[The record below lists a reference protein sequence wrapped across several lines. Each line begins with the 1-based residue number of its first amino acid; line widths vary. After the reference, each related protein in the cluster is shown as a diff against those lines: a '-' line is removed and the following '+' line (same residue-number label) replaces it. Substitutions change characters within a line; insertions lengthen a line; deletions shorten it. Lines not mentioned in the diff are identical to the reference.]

1 MHRIVFMIL
10 TGSIVPISAQTI
22 WTGGGGDNN
31 WSTAN
36 NWNNN
41 VVAANPSLAVLN
53 FAGGVRLTNTVN
65 ANWTVVGINFTNTAG
80 AFNIG
85 SSGGSTLTINGS
97 GIVNADN
104 SLQTL
109 SSAIALGANQTW
121 STTSTGNLAVSG
133 TINTAGFT
141 LSTSP
146 TVNAART
153 ITLSGAVS
161 GTGALTVGGVG
172 TTILSGAT
180 ANTYSGVTTINSGGL
195 RLQKTAG
202 VNAIAGN
209 ITIGDG
215 TGTDTLTLAANNQ
228 IADTSAITLNAA
240 GTPVF
245 NLAGF
250 TERVGSI
257 ASSNTG
263 ASITLGNNGSLTAGD
278 AANTTYAG
286 AITGTG
292 TASFTKQGSGTTILS
307 GANSYAGATT
317 ISSGTLQIG
326 NASTTGTLGTGSVT
340 NNSALTFN
348 RTNSQT
354 VANAI
359 SGTGALTQA
368 GSGTTV
374 LTGANSYAGT
384 TTIIAGTLQVG
395 NAGTSGTS
403 GTLGTGAVINNAAL
417 SFNRTDSQTV
427 TNAISGTGALTQA
440 GSGTTTLT
448 GTNSFT
454 GGAAVTAGTLVLQNG
469 SAIGAGTV
477 GTVVSSGAT
486 LRLDGGVTAANNGTL
501 SLAGTGV
508 AGAGA
513 LVGANAINRWSGNLA
528 LTADATVSTS
538 GANFLALG
546 STSPAWNRAIND
558 PLGNTPFTPGFEDL
572 TTFAL
577 GGNTLTL
584 TGTTSAGDNRAIYV
598 NARMTGAGNVV
609 INMTNPAD
617 VARFTANVNTY
628 TGSTTV
634 KNGTLSMSTTPN
646 TYPGDTVN
654 PGYFGINGA
663 LIVGDGTG
671 AANTARYI
679 TGAGTSSQGLINYT
693 SSLTLHRDGQVNLN
707 ASQTFTGVT
716 FNGGAID
723 LGSAGGLYLND
734 TLTVNASA
742 GNTATITGTGTSTL
756 SLTIQQGPNPV
767 PNADRTFNIVGGV
780 GNTSDLTL
788 NAVVNNGSI
797 TKTGIGTMSIINNNS
812 GGYEGTTTINNG
824 ILNIQHGN
832 ALGQAGNNPANA
844 TTVNSGG
851 TLQLSNVANGNFT
864 SNAGEQLYLN
874 GTGYLGN
881 GALQNLAG
889 NNTWAGSTFLTTN
902 ARIQSES
909 GNLLTL
915 TGTMNSSS
923 NSTLDVRGS
932 GNTTISGT
940 VGIGTGG
947 ITKNGTG
954 TLILSGT
961 NTYGGTTLIQEGVL
975 SLQNS
980 AGLGGLGTT
989 TVSSLAALHLDST
1002 ANGNLLGGDA
1012 TTITGTGIGG
1022 TGAIRNVIGANNY
1035 TGQVTLAGSSL
1046 VTANSA
1052 TTLTLS
1058 GGTTGAGQDLTV
1070 GTTAQ
1075 NGNVVISGA
1084 MSNGTGQLTK
1094 AGSGDLTFGRST
1106 GITGTVGLTHLDGG
1120 TLTVG
1125 LDTGTLSTLNTKAI
1139 DSALGTVLKIG
1150 SSGKVFATYDTNATM
1165 FGTIDEIAASGGTF
1179 EKAGA
1184 GTLTFAT
1191 SFNFAGNLILSG
1203 GTLAL
1208 ANSANVT
1215 FGNIFITQNMTID
1228 FGSGTSTIL
1237 SSANL
1242 FISAGVQVSVINW
1255 VNNGAGGTDD
1265 IWYATSGFAQT
1276 AGPSATLNGTPT
1288 PPNTNPE
1295 NQITF
1300 SGIAPA
1306 SHTSWV
1312 SNQGGQYYDNEIRP
1326 IPEPSTYGALFFS
1339 GCLGLFAWRRF
1350 RAKHAALQ

>member
-1 MHRIVFMIL
+1 MHRIVFTAL
-10 TGSIVPISAQTI
+10 TGSLIPISAQTI

-41 VVAANPSLAVLN
+41 IVAANPSLAVLN

-65 ANWTVVGINFTNTAG
+65 ANWTVAGINFTNTAG

-109 SSAIALGANQTW
+109 SSAIALGTHQTW

-146 TVNAART
+146 TVSAART

-161 GTGALTVGGVG
+161 GTGSLTVGGVG

-228 IADTSAITLNAA
+228 IADTSAVTLNAA
-240 GTPVF
+240 GTPAF

-263 ASITLGNNGSLTAGD
+263 ASITLGNNGNLTAGD

-292 TASFTKQGSGTTILS
+292 TASFTKQGSGTTVLA
-307 GANSYAGATT
+307 GANSYAGTTT
-317 ISSGTLQIG
+317 ISAGTLQVG
-326 NASTTGTLGTGSVT
+326 NAGTTGTLGSGSVT

-368 GSGTTV
+368 GSGTT
-374 LTGANSYAGT
+374 
-384 TTIIAGTLQVG
+384 TL
-395 NAGTSGTS
+395 S
-403 GTLGTGAVINNAAL
+403 
-417 SFNRTDSQTV
+417 
-427 TNAISGTGALTQA
+427 
-440 GSGTTTLT
+440 

-454 GGAAVTAGTLVLQNG
+454 GGAAVTAGTLALQNG
-469 SAIGAGTV
+469 SAIGTGTV

-558 PLGNTPFTPGFEDL
+558 PRGNTPFTPGFEDL

-584 TGTTSAGDNRAIYV
+584 TGTTTAVDNRAIYV

-634 KNGTLSMSTTPN
+634 KNGTLSMSTTSN

-663 LIVGDGTG
+663 LIVGDGSG

-679 TGAGTSSQGLINYT
+679 TGAGTASQGLINYN
-693 SSLTLHRDGQVNLN
+693 SSLTLYRDGQVNLN
-707 ASQTFTGVT
+707 ATQTFTGVT

-767 PNADRTFNIVGGV
+767 PNANRTFNIVGGV

-832 ALGQAGNNPANA
+832 ALGQAGNNPATA

-864 SNAGEQLYLN
+864 TNAGEQLYLN

-989 TVSSLAALHLDST
+989 TVASLAALHLDST

-1022 TGAIRNVIGANNY
+1022 TGAIRNVLGANNY

-1191 SFNFAGNLILSG
+1191 SFNFDGNLILSG

-1339 GCLGLFAWRRF
+1339 GCLALFAWRRF

>member
-1 MHRIVFMIL
+1 MHRIVFTIL
-10 TGSIVPISAQTI
+10 TGSLVPISAQTI

-65 ANWTVVGINFTNTAG
+65 ANWTVAGINFTNTAG

-109 SSAIALGANQTW
+109 SSAIALGTNQTW

-146 TVNAART
+146 TVDAART

-161 GTGALTVGGVG
+161 GAGSLTVGGVG

-228 IADTSAITLNAA
+228 IADTSAVTLNAA

-292 TASFTKQGSGTTILS
+292 TASFTKQGSGTT
-307 GANSYAGATT
+307 
-317 ISSGTLQIG
+317 
-326 NASTTGTLGTGSVT
+326 
-340 NNSALTFN
+340 
-348 RTNSQT
+348 
-354 VANAI
+354 
-359 SGTGALTQA
+359 
-368 GSGTTV
+368 V

-384 TTIIAGTLQVG
+384 TTISAGTLQVG
-395 NAGTSGTS
+395 NAGTSGT
-403 GTLGTGAVINNAAL
+403 LGTGAVSNNAAL

-427 TNAISGTGALTQA
+427 ANAISGTGALTQA

-663 LIVGDGTG
+663 LIVGDGSG
-671 AANTARYI
+671 AANSARYI
-679 TGAGTSSQGLINYT
+679 TGAGTSSQGLINYN

-707 ASQTFTGVT
+707 ATQTFTGVT

-940 VGIGTGG
+940 VGIGSGG

-989 TVSSLAALHLDST
+989 TVASLAALHLDST

-1022 TGAIRNVIGANNY
+1022 TGAIRNVLGANNY

-1150 SSGKVFATYDTNATM
+1150 SSGKVLATYDTNATM

-1191 SFNFAGNLILSG
+1191 SFNFDGNLILSG

-1339 GCLGLFAWRRF
+1339 ACLGLFAWRRF
-1350 RAKHAALQ
+1350 RAKHAALH

>member
-1 MHRIVFMIL
+1 MHRIVFTIL
-10 TGSIVPISAQTI
+10 TGSLIPISAQTI

-41 VVAANPSLAVLN
+41 IVAANPSLAVLN

-65 ANWTVVGINFTNTAG
+65 ANWTVAGINFTNTAG

-109 SSAIALGANQTW
+109 SSAIALGTHQTW

-133 TINTAGFT
+133 AINTAGFT

-146 TVNAART
+146 TVDVART

-228 IADTSAITLNAA
+228 IADTSAVTLNAA

-263 ASITLGNNGSLTAGD
+263 ASITLGNNGNLTAGD

-292 TASFTKQGSGTTILS
+292 TASFTKQGSGTTVLT
-307 GANSYAGATT
+307 GANSYAGTTT
-317 ISSGTLQIG
+317 ISAGTLQVG
-326 NASTTGTLGTGSVT
+326 NAGTSGTLGTGAVS
-340 NNSALTFN
+340 NNAALSFN
-348 RTNSQT
+348 RTDSQT

-368 GSGTTV
+368 GSGTT
-374 LTGANSYAGT
+374 
-384 TTIIAGTLQVG
+384 TL
-395 NAGTSGTS
+395 S
-403 GTLGTGAVINNAAL
+403 
-417 SFNRTDSQTV
+417 
-427 TNAISGTGALTQA
+427 
-440 GSGTTTLT
+440 

-558 PLGNTPFTPGFEDL
+558 PRGNTPFTPGFEDL

-584 TGTTSAGDNRAIYV
+584 TGTTTAGDNRAIYV

-663 LIVGDGTG
+663 LIVGDGSG
-671 AANTARYI
+671 AANSARYI
-679 TGAGTSSQGLINYT
+679 TGAGTSSQGLINYN

-767 PNADRTFNIVGGV
+767 PNANRTFNIVGGV

-832 ALGQAGNNPANA
+832 ALGQAGNNPATA

-940 VGIGTGG
+940 VGIGSGG

-1012 TTITGTGIGG
+1012 TTISGTGIGG

-1191 SFNFAGNLILSG
+1191 SFNFDGNLILSG

-1339 GCLGLFAWRRF
+1339 GCLALFAWRRF

>member
-1 MHRIVFMIL
+1 MHRIVFTIL
-10 TGSIVPISAQTI
+10 TGSLIPISAQTI

-41 VVAANPSLAVLN
+41 IVAANPSLAVLN

-65 ANWTVVGINFTNTAG
+65 ANWTVAGINFTNTAG

-146 TVNAART
+146 TVDAART

-161 GTGALTVGGVG
+161 GAGSLTVGGVG

-292 TASFTKQGSGTTILS
+292 TASFTKQGSGTTVLT
-307 GANSYAGATT
+307 GANSYAGTTT
-317 ISSGTLQIG
+317 ISAGTLQVG
-326 NASTTGTLGTGSVT
+326 NAGTSGTLGTGAVS
-340 NNSALTFN
+340 NNAALSFN
-348 RTNSQT
+348 RTDSQT

-368 GSGTTV
+368 GSGTT
-374 LTGANSYAGT
+374 
-384 TTIIAGTLQVG
+384 TL
-395 NAGTSGTS
+395 S
-403 GTLGTGAVINNAAL
+403 
-417 SFNRTDSQTV
+417 
-427 TNAISGTGALTQA
+427 
-440 GSGTTTLT
+440 

-454 GGAAVTAGTLVLQNG
+454 GGAAVTAGTLALQNG
-469 SAIGAGTV
+469 SAIGTGTV

-558 PLGNTPFTPGFEDL
+558 PRGNTPFTPGFEDL

-584 TGTTSAGDNRAIYV
+584 TGTTTAGDNRAIYV

-634 KNGTLSMSTTPN
+634 KNGTLSMSTTSN

-663 LIVGDGTG
+663 LIVGDGSG

-679 TGAGTSSQGLINYT
+679 TGAGTASQGLINYN
-693 SSLTLHRDGQVNLN
+693 SSLTLYRDGQVNLN
-707 ASQTFTGVT
+707 ATQTFTGVT

-767 PNADRTFNIVGGV
+767 PNANRTFNIVGGV

-832 ALGQAGNNPANA
+832 ALGQAGNNPATA
-844 TTVNSGG
+844 TTVNAGG

-864 SNAGEQLYLN
+864 TNAGEQLYLN

-989 TVSSLAALHLDST
+989 TVASLAALHLDST

-1022 TGAIRNVIGANNY
+1022 TGAIRNVLGANNY

-1339 GCLGLFAWRRF
+1339 GCLALFAWRRF

>member
-1 MHRIVFMIL
+1 MHRIVFTIL
-10 TGSIVPISAQTI
+10 TGSLIPISAQTI

-41 VVAANPSLAVLN
+41 IVAANPSLAVLN

-65 ANWTVVGINFTNTAG
+65 ANWTVAGINFTNTAG

-146 TVNAART
+146 TVDAART

-161 GTGALTVGGVG
+161 GAGSLTVGGVG

-292 TASFTKQGSGTTILS
+292 TASFTKQGSGTTVLT
-307 GANSYAGATT
+307 GANSYAGTTT
-317 ISSGTLQIG
+317 ISAGTLQVG
-326 NASTTGTLGTGSVT
+326 NAGTSGTLGTGAVS
-340 NNSALTFN
+340 NNAALSFN
-348 RTNSQT
+348 RTDSQT

-368 GSGTTV
+368 GSGTT
-374 LTGANSYAGT
+374 
-384 TTIIAGTLQVG
+384 TL
-395 NAGTSGTS
+395 S
-403 GTLGTGAVINNAAL
+403 
-417 SFNRTDSQTV
+417 
-427 TNAISGTGALTQA
+427 
-440 GSGTTTLT
+440 

-454 GGAAVTAGTLVLQNG
+454 GGAAVTAGTLALQNG
-469 SAIGAGTV
+469 SAIGTGTV

-558 PLGNTPFTPGFEDL
+558 PRGDTPFTPGFEDL

-584 TGTTSAGDNRAIYV
+584 TGTTTAGDNRAIYV

-634 KNGTLSMSTTPN
+634 KNGTLSMSTTSN

-663 LIVGDGTG
+663 LIVGDGSG

-679 TGAGTSSQGLINYT
+679 TGSGTSSQGLINYT
-693 SSLTLHRDGQVNLN
+693 SSLTLYRDGQVNLN

-767 PNADRTFNIVGGV
+767 PNANRTFNIVGGV

-832 ALGQAGNNPANA
+832 ALGQAGNNPATA
-844 TTVNSGG
+844 TTVNAGG

-864 SNAGEQLYLN
+864 TNAGEQLYLN

-989 TVSSLAALHLDST
+989 TVASLAALHLDST

-1022 TGAIRNVIGANNY
+1022 TGAIRNVLGANNY

-1339 GCLGLFAWRRF
+1339 GCLALFAWRRF

>member
-1 MHRIVFMIL
+1 MHRIVFTIL
-10 TGSIVPISAQTI
+10 TGSLIPISAQTI

-41 VVAANPSLAVLN
+41 IVAANPSLAVLN

-65 ANWTVVGINFTNTAG
+65 ANWTVAGINFTNTAG

-146 TVNAART
+146 TVDAART

-161 GTGALTVGGVG
+161 GAGSLTVGGVG

-292 TASFTKQGSGTTILS
+292 TASFTKQGSGTTVLT
-307 GANSYAGATT
+307 GANSYAGTTT
-317 ISSGTLQIG
+317 ISAGTLQVG
-326 NASTTGTLGTGSVT
+326 NAGTSGTLGTGAVS
-340 NNSALTFN
+340 NNAALSFN
-348 RTNSQT
+348 RTDSQT

-368 GSGTTV
+368 GSGTT
-374 LTGANSYAGT
+374 
-384 TTIIAGTLQVG
+384 TL
-395 NAGTSGTS
+395 S
-403 GTLGTGAVINNAAL
+403 
-417 SFNRTDSQTV
+417 
-427 TNAISGTGALTQA
+427 
-440 GSGTTTLT
+440 

-454 GGAAVTAGTLVLQNG
+454 GGAAVTAGTLALQNG
-469 SAIGAGTV
+469 SAIGTGTV

-558 PLGNTPFTPGFEDL
+558 PRGNTPFTPGFEDL

-584 TGTTSAGDNRAIYV
+584 TGTTTAGDNRAIYV

-634 KNGTLSMSTTPN
+634 KNGTLSMSTTSN

-663 LIVGDGTG
+663 LIVGDGSG

-679 TGAGTSSQGLINYT
+679 TGAGTSSQGLINYN
-693 SSLTLHRDGQVNLN
+693 SSLTLYRDGQVNLN
-707 ASQTFTGVT
+707 ATQTFTGVT

-756 SLTIQQGPNPV
+756 SLTIQQGPNPA
-767 PNADRTFNIVGGV
+767 PNANRTFNIVGGV

-832 ALGQAGNNPANA
+832 ALGQAGNNPATA
-844 TTVNSGG
+844 TTVNAGG

-864 SNAGEQLYLN
+864 TNAGEQLYLN

-989 TVSSLAALHLDST
+989 TVASLAALHLDST

-1022 TGAIRNVIGANNY
+1022 TGAIRNVLGANNY

-1191 SFNFAGNLILSG
+1191 SFNFDGNLILSG

-1339 GCLGLFAWRRF
+1339 GCLALFAWRRF

>member
-1 MHRIVFMIL
+1 MHRIVFTAL
-10 TGSIVPISAQTI
+10 TGSLIPISAQTI

-41 VVAANPSLAVLN
+41 IVAANPSLAVLN

-65 ANWTVVGINFTNTAG
+65 ANWTVAGINFTNTAG

-109 SSAIALGANQTW
+109 SSAIALGTHQTW

-146 TVNAART
+146 TVSAART

-161 GTGALTVGGVG
+161 GTGSLTVGGVG

-228 IADTSAITLNAA
+228 IADTSAVTLNAA
-240 GTPVF
+240 GTPAF

-263 ASITLGNNGSLTAGD
+263 ASITLGNNGNLTAGD

-292 TASFTKQGSGTTILS
+292 TASFTKQGSGTTVLA
-307 GANSYAGATT
+307 GANSYAGTTT
-317 ISSGTLQIG
+317 ISAGTLQVG
-326 NASTTGTLGTGSVT
+326 NAGTTGTLGSGSVT

-368 GSGTTV
+368 GSGTT
-374 LTGANSYAGT
+374 
-384 TTIIAGTLQVG
+384 TL
-395 NAGTSGTS
+395 S
-403 GTLGTGAVINNAAL
+403 
-417 SFNRTDSQTV
+417 
-427 TNAISGTGALTQA
+427 
-440 GSGTTTLT
+440 

-454 GGAAVTAGTLVLQNG
+454 GGAAVTAGTLALQNG
-469 SAIGAGTV
+469 SAIGTGTV

-558 PLGNTPFTPGFEDL
+558 PRGNTPFTPGFEDL

-584 TGTTSAGDNRAIYV
+584 TGTTTAVDNRAIYV

-634 KNGTLSMSTTPN
+634 KNGTLSMSTTSN

-663 LIVGDGTG
+663 LIVGDGSG

-679 TGAGTSSQGLINYT
+679 TGAGTASQGLINYN
-693 SSLTLHRDGQVNLN
+693 SSLTLYRDGQVNLN

-767 PNADRTFNIVGGV
+767 PNANRTFNIVGGV

-832 ALGQAGNNPANA
+832 ALGQAGNNPATA

-864 SNAGEQLYLN
+864 TNAGEQLYLN

-989 TVSSLAALHLDST
+989 TVASLAALHLDST

-1022 TGAIRNVIGANNY
+1022 TGAIRNVLGANNY

-1191 SFNFAGNLILSG
+1191 SFNFDGNLILSG

-1339 GCLGLFAWRRF
+1339 GCLALFAWRRF